1 MKEGERTTA
10 TTRIIPLHLNKG
22 KTLAACLSAR
32 IDYATNPDKTEN
44 YERISAYE
52 CNPHTADAEFLFSKR
67 QYEHITGRTQKNNVI
82 AYQIRQ
88 SFKPGEVTPEEAN
101 QIGYEL
107 AMRFLKGNHAF
118 MVCTHVDKKHIH
130 SHIIFNSTTLD
141 CTHKF
146 RDFLG
151 SGKAIGRLSDIIC
164 MEHGLSII
172 EKPKRYTHPT
182 YDKWQEEKGVPKK
195 PSNREQIRVAIDT
208 VLVQTPPNM
217 QAILRLL
224 EEAGYTI
231 RRGKHISLRHPDFK
245 RAVRLDSLGDGY
257 TEDAIMAVLAG
268 TKEHKP
274 RQRKKNPLAK
284 PKNSLLIDIE
294 AKLQEGKGGGYKLCR
309 KPEGLQEGIVIRGVG
324 NAVLDGGL
332 HNGLRED
339 TAGKDGMPMVFNNLT
354 IYLHHVKDFRIEG
367 LHIVDQR
374 WWAIACVF
382 CWDGVIENLHF
393 AITDHSYRKSS
404 PLWAQHPWRN
414 QDGVDLRIGCHDI
427 QIRNLTGET
436 CDDVVALTAL
446 GVPGSN
452 RFEDKYRCD
461 HLSPDIRKIPL
472 RPSCFRL
479 RPAYHHRRLN
489 SLLLSIKPLYKPRK
503 AFNRY
508 YFDTLHQ
515 LCFLIIIPRHKAF

>member
-217 QAILRLL
+217 QAFLRLL

-294 AKLQEGKGGGYKLCR
+294 AKLQEGKGGGYKQWATVHNLKQMAQTVGYLR
-309 KPEGLQEGIVIRGVG
+309 DHGLLDYDELVSKTTATTARFNELSDQIKEMEKRLAEV
-324 NAVLDGGL
+324 AVLK
-332 HNGLRED
+332 
-339 TAGKDGMPMVFNNLT
+339 T
-354 IYLHHVKDFRIEG
+354 
-367 LHIVDQR
+367 HIINYAKTRSVY
-374 WWAIACVF
+374 I
-382 CWDGVIENLHF
+382 G
-393 AITDHSYRKSS
+393 YRKAGYSKKY
-404 PLWAQHPWRN
+404 LAEHEA
-414 QDGVDLRIGCHDI
+414 DI
-427 QIRNLTGET
+427 LLHKAAKKAFDE
-436 CDDVVALTAL
+436 L
-446 GVPGSN
+446 GVKKLPTVKALQTEYAGLLAEKKLAYAEYRTVRAEMKELLIHKSN
-452 RFEDKYRCD
+452 VEQILGKGAAHEEKKNVHDRG
-461 HLSPDIRKIPL
+461 
-472 RPSCFRL
+472 
-479 RPAYHHRRLN
+479 
-489 SLLLSIKPLYKPRK
+489 
-503 AFNRY
+503 
-508 YFDTLHQ
+508 
-515 LCFLIIIPRHKAF
+515 